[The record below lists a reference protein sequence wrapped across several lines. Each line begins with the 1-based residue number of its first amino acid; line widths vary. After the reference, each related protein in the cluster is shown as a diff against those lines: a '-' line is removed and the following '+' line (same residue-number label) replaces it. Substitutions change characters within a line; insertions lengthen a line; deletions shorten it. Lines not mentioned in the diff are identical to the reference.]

1 MTCELRACGEL
12 GHWTSNQGSIG
23 VIMNERG
30 QKFRVAVRALDDGR
44 YIYQI
49 FTVGGEP
56 RTIRSGN
63 PSYAT
68 PEDAERAGY
77 EALTRHTKVGL
88 P

>member
-1 MTCELRACGEL
+1 
-12 GHWTSNQGSIG
+12 
-23 VIMNERG
+23 MNERD
-30 QKFRVAVRALDDGR
+30 QKCSVAVRALDDGR

-56 RTIRSGN
+56 RTVQSGI
-63 PSYAT
+63 PSYPT

-77 EALTRHTKVGL
+77 EALTNHSNVRL